1 MTEQELKKILDKS
14 KIETSKKFTD
24 QLILQLESI
33 EEKKTAINFPFH
45 FILFFSILLFVGL
58 GLIYIYANTTLSS
71 IPKLPFLLFISLG
84 MLLMTKFIFNLRANN
99 SLIMQA

>member
-14 KIETSKKFTD
+14 KIETSKDFTD
-24 QLILQLESI
+24 QLILQLESM
-33 EEKKTAINFPFH
+33 EEKKASINFPFH
-45 FILFFSILLFVGL
+45 FILFFSILLFVAL